1 MERGGCVREDE
12 GVYGW
17 RGEDVWGRMRV
28 CIGGEGR
35 MCGEG

>member
-1 MERGGCVREDE
+1 MERGGYVREDE

-17 RGEDVWGRMRV
+17 REMRV

-35 MCGEG
+35 MCEGI